1 MAPNNQPEIGTAWL
15 VLSHGV
21 FLASQI
27 AASNMGTTFLHK
39 DLDQT
44 LFKPLG
50 IVWLLT
56 SLLIGGWTFYA
67 INSTFQAAKLIPEK
81 TLIFGPPG
89 FAFLFVVNGFVMFAT
104 IWTLVAVG
112 IGGIT

>member
-1 MAPNNQPEIGTAWL
+1 

-27 AASNMGTTFLHK
+27 AASNMGTSFLHK
-39 DLDQT
+39 DINQT

-50 IVWLLT
+50 IAWLVV

-67 INSTFQAAKLIPEK
+67 INSTFQAAKHIPAK

-89 FAFLFVVNGFVMFAT
+89 FAFLFIVNGFIMLAT
-104 IWTLVAVG
+104 IWTLVVVS